1 MSDDLVDPQVRA
13 FELLR
18 EFMLGL
24 DASGNVGATREVT
37 VDTTAGVP
45 LRIIGPYESLFD
57 SDADEEDTAETASM
71 NEEYFS
77 EDFLAVR
84 NELDEV
90 VINEPLPPILNWEVE
105 LECDECDECDTPDVD
120 RTRFSD
126 SQSWDI
132 ADLLVREN
140 MEVLKK
146 HFGCTEPPVDE
157 IVMLLAEALDRQCEN
172 PHLPKWEIVGCL
184 CPGICKPVSPIVWP
198 KLVRTCCKG
207 TCECDECQ
215 EDCPICLTPGE
226 NGDVIKTSCG
236 HRFHK
241 RCWLKLVESSD
252 KSGGDFLPC
261 PLCRTRVSAMSY
273 KNARETFLRFSSCTC
288 CEHHQYR
295 RPTEFPTGLTPFVE
309 KRDICGDPR
318 AQAIRSLLWYK
329 RARTPTCQCECRAIS
344 RKVCRLVWHGF

>member
-1 MSDDLVDPQVRA
+1 MSDDLVDPQIRT
-13 FELLR
+13 FEVLR
-18 EFMLGL
+18 EFMLGS
-24 DASGNVGATREVT
+24 DASGNLGATREVT
-37 VDTTAGVP
+37 VDTTASVP
-45 LRIIGPYESLFD
+45 MRMFGPYESLFD
-57 SDADEEDTAETASM
+57 SDTADTAETASIY
-71 NEEYFS
+71 EENW
-77 EDFLAVR
+77 DFVQAR

-90 VINEPLPPILNWEVE
+90 LFAQLPDIRN
-105 LECDECDECDTPDVD
+105 LEIECEDCDITDVD

-132 ADLLVREN
+132 ADLLVHEN

-146 HFGCTEPPVDE
+146 HFGCAEPPVDE

-172 PHLPKWEIVGCL
+172 PHLPKWNIVGCL
-184 CPGICKPVSPIVWP
+184 CPGICEPMSPLVLP

-207 TCECDECQ
+207 MCECDECQ
-215 EDCPICLTPGE
+215 DDCPICLTPGE
-226 NGDVIKTSCG
+226 TGDVIKTSCG

-309 KRDICGDPR
+309 KHDICGDPR

>member
-1 MSDDLVDPQVRA
+1 MHNDLVDPQVRA

-24 DASGNVGATREVT
+24 DASGNLGATREVT
-37 VDTTAGVP
+37 VDTAAGVP
-45 LRIIGPYESLFD
+45 ARMSGPYENLFD
-57 SDADEEDTAETASM
+57 SDTDTASVYEEDWNFEQG
-71 NEEYFS
+71 
-77 EDFLAVR
+77 R

-90 VINEPLPPILNWEVE
+90 VGHEPLPDILNWEI
-105 LECDECDECDTPDVD
+105 ECDECDPPDVD
-120 RTRFSD
+120 KTLFSD
-126 SQSWDI
+126 SQSFDI
-132 ADLLVREN
+132 ADLLVHEN

-146 HFGCTEPPVDE
+146 HFRGAEPPVDE
-157 IVMLLAEALDRQCEN
+157 IVMRLAEALDRQCEN

-207 TCECDECQ
+207 SCECDECQ

-226 NGDVIKTSCG
+226 TGDVIMTSCG

-252 KSGGDFLPC
+252 QSGGDFLPC

-273 KNARETFLRFSSCTC
+273 KNARETFTRFSSCTC
-288 CEHHQYR
+288 CEHHQAR

-318 AQAIRSLLWYK
+318 AQAIRSLLWCK

>member
-1 MSDDLVDPQVRA
+1 MHNDLADPQVRA
-13 FELLR
+13 FEMLR
-18 EFMLGL
+18 EFMQSLE
-24 DASGNVGATREVT
+24 ARE
-37 VDTTAGVP
+37 AGVRAEEAGVEAARAEATGP
-45 LRIIGPYESLFD
+45 EAPRNIGPWENVYD
-57 SDADEEDTAETASM
+57 WDTADTAETASVY
-71 NEEYFS
+71 EEDW
-77 EDFLAVR
+77 DFEQAR

-90 VINEPLPPILNWEVE
+90 VVRSVPMPPIRNWDVE
-105 LECDECDECDTPDVD
+105 IECDECDTPDVD

-126 SQSWDI
+126 SQSFDI
-132 ADLLVREN
+132 ADFLVHEN

-146 HFGCTEPPVDE
+146 HFRGAEPPVDE
-157 IVMLLAEALDRQCEN
+157 IVMRLAEALDRQCEN

-207 TCECDECQ
+207 SCECDECQ

-226 NGDVIKTSCG
+226 TGDVIMTSCG

-241 RCWLKLVESSD
+241 QCWLKLVESSD
-252 KSGGDFLPC
+252 QSGGDFLPC

-273 KNARETFLRFSSCTC
+273 KNARETFMRFSSCTC
-288 CEHHQYR
+288 CDHHQAR

-318 AQAIRSLLWYK
+318 AQAIRSLLWCK

-344 RKVCRLVWHGF
+344 RKICRLVYHGF

>member
-1 MSDDLVDPQVRA
+1 MHNDLVDPQVRA

-24 DASGNVGATREVT
+24 DASGNLGATREVT
-37 VDTTAGVP
+37 VDTSAGVP
-45 LRIIGPYESLFD
+45 VRNIGPWENVYD
-57 SDADEEDTAETASM
+57 WDTADTAETASVY
-71 NEEYFS
+71 EEDW
-77 EDFLAVR
+77 DFEQAR

-90 VINEPLPPILNWEVE
+90 VRHEPLPPILNWEVE
-105 LECDECDECDTPDVD
+105 IECEDCDPPDVD

-132 ADLLVREN
+132 ADLLVHEN

-146 HFGCTEPPVDE
+146 HFHPAEPPVDE

-184 CPGICKPVSPIVWP
+184 CPGICKPVLPIVWP

-207 TCECDECQ
+207 SCECDECQ

-226 NGDVIKTSCG
+226 TGDVIMTSCG

-241 RCWLKLVESSD
+241 QCWLKLVASSD
-252 KSGGDFLPC
+252 QSGGDFLPC

-273 KNARETFLRFSSCTC
+273 KNARETFMRFSLCTC
-288 CEHHQYR
+288 CEHHQAR

-318 AQAIRSLLWYK
+318 AQAIRSLLWCK

>member
-1 MSDDLVDPQVRA
+1 MHNDLADPQVRA
-13 FELLR
+13 FEMLR
-18 EFMLGL
+18 EFMQ
-24 DASGNVGATREVT
+24 SRE
-37 VDTTAGVP
+37 AESAEAAESAESAELAEAP
-45 LRIIGPYESLFD
+45 RNIGPWENVYD
-57 SDADEEDTAETASM
+57 WDTADTAETASVY
-71 NEEYFS
+71 EEDW
-77 EDFLAVR
+77 DFEQAR

-90 VINEPLPPILNWEVE
+90 VRSEPLPDILNWEVE
-105 LECDECDECDTPDVD
+105 LECDECEDCDTPRVD
-120 RTRFSD
+120 RTSFSD
-126 SQSWDI
+126 SQSFDI
-132 ADLLVREN
+132 ADFLVHEN

-146 HFGCTEPPVDE
+146 HFRGAEPPVDE
-157 IVMLLAEALDRQCEN
+157 IVMCLAEALDRQCEN

-207 TCECDECQ
+207 MCECDECQ

-226 NGDVIKTSCG
+226 NGDVIMTSCG

-252 KSGGDFLPC
+252 QSGGDFLPC

-273 KNARETFLRFSSCTC
+273 KNARETFTRFSSCTC
-288 CEHHQYR
+288 CEHHQNR

-318 AQAIRSLLWYK
+318 AQAIRSLLWCK

-344 RKVCRLVWHGF
+344 RKICRLVWHGF

>member
-1 MSDDLVDPQVRA
+1 MHNDLVDPQVRA

-18 EFMLGL
+18 DFMLGL
-24 DASGNVGATREVT
+24 DASGNLGATREVT
-37 VDTTAGVP
+37 VDTAAGVP
-45 LRIIGPYESLFD
+45 VRNIGPYENVYDWDTS
-57 SDADEEDTAETASM
+57 DTAETASVY
-71 NEEYFS
+71 EEDWNF
-77 EDFLAVR
+77 EQAR
-84 NELDEV
+84 NELDETPV
-90 VINEPLPPILNWEVE
+90 RYNSPLPDILNWEAE
-105 LECDECDECDTPDVD
+105 LECDECDPPDD
-120 RTRFSD
+120 DKTLFSD
-126 SQSWDI
+126 SQSFDI
-132 ADLLVREN
+132 ADLLVHEN

-146 HFGCTEPPVDE
+146 HFRGAEPPVDE
-157 IVMLLAEALDRQCEN
+157 IVMRLAEALDRQCEN

-207 TCECDECQ
+207 SCECDECQ

-226 NGDVIKTSCG
+226 TGDVIMTSCG

-241 RCWLKLVESSD
+241 RCWLKLVASSD
-252 KSGGDFLPC
+252 QSGGDFLPC

-273 KNARETFLRFSSCTC
+273 KNARETFMRFSTCTC
-288 CEHHQYR
+288 CEHHQAR

-309 KRDICGDPR
+309 KRDICGDLR
-318 AQAIRSLLWYK
+318 AQVLRSLLWCK

>member
-1 MSDDLVDPQVRA
+1 MHNDLVDPQVRA

-24 DASGNVGATREVT
+24 DASGNLGATREVT
-37 VDTTAGVP
+37 VDTAAGVP
-45 LRIIGPYESLFD
+45 VQMSGPYENLFD
-57 SDADEEDTAETASM
+57 SDADEENTAETASVY
-71 NEEYFS
+71 EEYFS
-77 EDFLAVR
+77 EDFPAVR

-90 VINEPLPPILNWEVE
+90 VGHEPPILNWEVE
-105 LECDECDECDTPDVD
+105 IECEDCDPPDVD

-132 ADLLVREN
+132 ADLLVHEN

-146 HFGCTEPPVDE
+146 HFRGAEPPVDE

-184 CPGICKPVSPIVWP
+184 CPGICKPVLPIVWP

-226 NGDVIKTSCG
+226 NGDVIMTSCG

-241 RCWLKLVESSD
+241 QCWLKLVASSD
-252 KSGGDFLPC
+252 QSGGDFLPC

-273 KNARETFLRFSSCTC
+273 KNARETFMRFSACTC
-288 CEHHQYR
+288 CEHHQAR

-318 AQAIRSLLWYK
+318 AQAIRSLLWCK

>member
-1 MSDDLVDPQVRA
+1 MHNDLVDPQVRA

-18 EFMLGL
+18 EFMLGQ
-24 DASGNVGATREVT
+24 DASGNLGATREVT
-37 VDTTAGVP
+37 VDTAAGVP
-45 LRIIGPYESLFD
+45 VRMDGPYENLFD
-57 SDADEEDTAETASM
+57 SDTADTASVYEEDWNFEHA
-71 NEEYFS
+71 
-77 EDFLAVR
+77 R

-90 VINEPLPPILNWEVE
+90 IINEPLPDILNWEI
-105 LECDECDECDTPDVD
+105 ECEDCDPPDVEN
-120 RTRFSD
+120 TLFSD
-126 SQSWDI
+126 SQSFDI
-132 ADLLVREN
+132 ADLLVHEN

-146 HFGCTEPPVDE
+146 HFRGAEPPVDE

-207 TCECDECQ
+207 SCECDECQ

-226 NGDVIKTSCG
+226 TGDVIMTSCG

-241 RCWLKLVESSD
+241 RCWLKLVASSD
-252 KSGGDFLPC
+252 QSGGDFLPC

-273 KNARETFLRFSSCTC
+273 KNARETFTRFSSCTC
-288 CEHHQYR
+288 CEHHQAR

-318 AQAIRSLLWYK
+318 AQAIRSLLWCK

>member
-1 MSDDLVDPQVRA
+1 MTDDFVDPQIRA
-13 FELLR
+13 FEMLR
-18 EFMLGL
+18 EFMLGP
-24 DASGNVGATREVT
+24 DASGNLGAAREVT
-37 VDTTAGVP
+37 VDTTASVP
-45 LRIIGPYESLFD
+45 MRISGPYASQFD
-57 SDADEEDTAETASM
+57 SDTEDTASVIHETLPDIYDW
-71 NEEYFS
+71 EGEIEC
-77 EDFLAVR
+77 ED
-84 NELDEV
+84 
-90 VINEPLPPILNWEVE
+90 
-105 LECDECDECDTPDVD
+105 CDTPDVD

-126 SQSWDI
+126 SQSFDI

-146 HFGCTEPPVDE
+146 HFRGAEPPVDE
-157 IVMLLAEALDRQCEN
+157 LVMLFAEALDRQCEN

-184 CPGICKPVSPIVWP
+184 CPGICQPVSPIVWP

-207 TCECDECQ
+207 MCECDECQ

-241 RCWLKLVESSD
+241 RCWLKLVASSD

-273 KNARETFLRFSSCTC
+273 KNAREAFLRFSSCTC
-288 CEHHQYR
+288 CEHHQAR

-329 RARTPTCQCECRAIS
+329 RERTPTCQCECRAIS
-344 RKVCRLVWHGF
+344 RKICRLVWHGF

>member
-1 MSDDLVDPQVRA
+1 MNNDLVDPQIRA

-18 EFMLGL
+18 DFMLGL
-24 DASGNVGATREVT
+24 DASGNLGATREVT
-37 VDTTAGVP
+37 VDTAAGVP
-45 LRIIGPYESLFD
+45 ARNIGPYENVYD
-57 SDADEEDTAETASM
+57 WDTADTEETASVH
-71 NEEYFS
+71 EEDW
-77 EDFLAVR
+77 DFEQAR
-84 NELDEV
+84 NELDETPV
-90 VINEPLPPILNWEVE
+90 RYNSPLPDILIWETE
-105 LECDECDECDTPDVD
+105 LECEDCDTPDVD

-126 SQSWDI
+126 SQSFDI
-132 ADLLVREN
+132 ADLLVHEN

-146 HFGCTEPPVDE
+146 HFRGAEPPVDE
-157 IVMLLAEALDRQCEN
+157 IVMRLAEALDRQCEN

-207 TCECDECQ
+207 SCECDECQ

-226 NGDVIKTSCG
+226 TGDVIMTSCG

-241 RCWLKLVESSD
+241 RCWLKLVASSD
-252 KSGGDFLPC
+252 QSGGDFLPC

-273 KNARETFLRFSSCTC
+273 KNARETFMRFSSCTC
-288 CEHHQYR
+288 CEHHQAR

-309 KRDICGDPR
+309 KQDICGDPR
-318 AQAIRSLLWYK
+318 AQVLRSLLWCK

>member
-1 MSDDLVDPQVRA
+1 MHNDLVDPQIRA

-18 EFMLGL
+18 EFMLGQ
-24 DASGNVGATREVT
+24 DASGNLGATRE
-37 VDTTAGVP
+37 DTTAGVP
-45 LRIIGPYESLFD
+45 LRMIGPYESLFD
-57 SDADEEDTAETASM
+57 SDTETADTASVYEEDWNFEQA
-71 NEEYFS
+71 
-77 EDFLAVR
+77 R

-90 VINEPLPPILNWEVE
+90 RSEPLPPILNWEAE
-105 LECDECDECDTPDVD
+105 IECEDCDPPDVD

-126 SQSWDI
+126 SQSFDI
-132 ADLLVREN
+132 ADLLVHEN

-146 HFGCTEPPVDE
+146 HFRGAEPPVDE
-157 IVMLLAEALDRQCEN
+157 IVMRLAEALDRQCEN

-207 TCECDECQ
+207 SCECDECQ

-226 NGDVIKTSCG
+226 TGDVIMTSCG

-241 RCWLKLVESSD
+241 RCWLKLVASSD
-252 KSGGDFLPC
+252 QSGGDFLPC

-273 KNARETFLRFSSCTC
+273 KNARETFMRFSACTC
-288 CEHHQYR
+288 CEHHQAR

-318 AQAIRSLLWYK
+318 AQAIRSLLWCK

-344 RKVCRLVWHGF
+344 RKICRLVWHGF